1 MHPKNLLILI
11 IVLFTF
17 TDITLALTDP
27 NLASVIYFEKK
38 PYSIQ
43 EILSK
48 YIQIESLSG
57 SESEAGK
64 FIKSLCAENGLYIT
78 QMGNTDGNYNFSAS
92 IRPLDKT
99 TPNIIFLN
107 HLDVVPAGDITQWD
121 FPPFSGEI
129 TDSEILGRGAWD
141 NKGAAIMQ
149 IFTVIEIA
157 KRYKNKPLKYNVS
170 VLSVSCEE
178 TACEGGIKYVIDN
191 FLEILNPAV
200 VIGEGPPALKGI
212 IKNKPDLSLFGISV
226 AQKRTLWLRLKLE
239 LKTNGHSSVT
249 PLTYANKEM
258 VIALNKLF
266 EKKTKIIFNDL
277 NIDLLKQLGRL
288 NEGFNGLFLKHPK
301 VFKPLITPRLRED
314 PLLLALFSNT
324 ITLTSLS
331 DDNNRINAIPNIVT
345 AVLDCR
351 LLPGESTDKFL
362 KILQRSLNNKNIK
375 IEILNEMKDGA
386 ISSNTT
392 NFYKHLE
399 SAILTNYKLSKTAT
413 VLLPSSNDISLFR
426 QNGVSGYSTIP
437 VQIDRKYLECIHN
450 LNERIPSEILDKGRD
465 TYTDFIELCLN
476 ETL

>member
-1 MHPKNLLILI
+1 MHPKNLLLI
-11 IVLFTF
+11 IVLFVF
-17 TDITLALTDP
+17 TNVIQASTDK
-27 NLASVIYFEKK
+27 NLVSVIYFEKK

-48 YIQIESLSG
+48 YIQIQSLSG

-64 FIKSLCAENGLYIT
+64 FIKTLCAENGLYIT
-78 QMGNTDGNYNFSAS
+78 QMGDTDGNYNFSAS
-92 IRPLDKT
+92 VLPLDKT

-107 HLDVVPAGDITQWD
+107 HLDVVPVGDVSQWD

-129 TDSEILGRGAWD
+129 TDFEILGRGAWD

-149 IFTVIEIA
+149 LFTVIEIA
-157 KRYKNKPLKYNVS
+157 NRYKNKPLKYNVS
-170 VLSVSCEE
+170 LLSVSCEE

-191 FLEILNPAV
+191 FLETLNPAV

-226 AQKRTLWLRLKLE
+226 AQKRALWLRLKLE

-258 VIALNKLF
+258 VIALNNLF
-266 EKKTKIIFNDL
+266 EKQPKLIFNDL
-277 NIDLLKQLGRL
+277 NTDLLKEFGRL
-288 NEGFNGLFLKHPK
+288 NKGFNGLFLKHPK
-301 VFKPLITPRLRED
+301 LFKPLIASKLRED

-331 DDNNRINAIPNIVT
+331 DLNDKVNAIPNLVT

-362 KILQRSLNNKNIK
+362 KKLQRSLDNKNIT
-375 IEILNEMKDGA
+375 IEIINEMKDSP

-399 SAILTNYKLSKTAT
+399 SAILTNYKLSKTAS
-413 VLLPSSNDISLFR
+413 VLLPNSNDISLFR
-426 QNGVSGYSTIP
+426 QHGILGYSSIP
-437 VQIDRKYLECIHN
+437 VQIDRKYLDCIHN
-450 LNERIPSEILDKGRD
+450 HNERIPLEILDHGRD
-465 TYTDFIELCLN
+465 TYVNFIELCLN
-476 ETL
+476 ETK

>member
-1 MHPKNLLILI
+1 MHPRNLLFI
-11 IVLFTF
+11 IVLFVYTETTSAF
-17 TDITLALTDP
+17 SGP
-27 NLASVIYFEKK
+27 NLASIVYFENK

-48 YIQIESLSG
+48 YIQIQSLSG

-64 FIKSLCAENGLYIT
+64 FIKTLCAENGLYIT
-78 QMGNTDGNYNFSAS
+78 QMGDTDGNYNFTAS
-92 IRPLDKT
+92 ILPLDKNI
-99 TPNIIFLN
+99 PNIIFLN

-129 TDSEILGRGAWD
+129 IDSEIWGRGAWD

-157 KRYKNKPLKYNVS
+157 KRYKNKSLKYNVS
-170 VLSVSCEE
+170 ILSVSCEE
-178 TACEGGIKYVIDN
+178 TQCDGGIKYVLDN
-191 FLEILNPAV
+191 FLETLNPAV

-212 IKNKPDLSLFGISV
+212 IKNKPELSLFGISV
-226 AQKRTLWLRLKLE
+226 AQKRALWLRLKLE

-258 VIALNKLF
+258 VVALNNLF

-277 NIDLLKQLGRL
+277 NIDLLKQFGTL
-288 NEGFNGLFLKHPK
+288 NKGFSGFFLKHPK
-301 VFKPLITPRLRED
+301 LFKGLITPKLRED

-362 KILQRSLNNKNIK
+362 KILQRSLSNKNIT
-375 IEILNEMKDGA
+375 IEILKEMKDGP
-386 ISSNTT
+386 ISSNST

-399 SAILTNYKLSKTAT
+399 SAILTNYKHSKTAT

-426 QNGVSGYSTIP
+426 QYGIPGYSSIP

-450 LNERIPSEILDKGRD
+450 LNERIPSNILDKGKD
-465 TYTDFIELCLN
+465 TYVNFIELCLD
-476 ETL
+476 EA

>member
-1 MHPKNLLILI
+1 MHPKNLLFI
-11 IVLFTF
+11 IVLFVF
-17 TDITLALTDP
+17 TDIIVAFTDP
-27 NLASVIYFEKK
+27 NPVSVVYFEKK
-38 PYSIQ
+38 AYSIQ

-48 YIQIESLSG
+48 YIKIQSLSG
-57 SESEAGK
+57 SESEAGQ
-64 FIKSLCAENGLYIT
+64 FIKTLCAENGLYIT
-78 QMGNTDGNYNFSAS
+78 QMGDTDGNYNFSAS

-107 HLDVVPAGDITQWD
+107 HLDVVPAGDISQWN

-149 IFTVIEIA
+149 LFTVIEIA
-157 KRYKNKPLKYNVS
+157 NRYKNKSLKYNVS
-170 VLSVSCEE
+170 LLSVSCEE

-191 FLEILNPAV
+191 FIDTLNPAV

-212 IKNKPDLSLFGISV
+212 IRNKPELSLFGISV
-226 AQKRTLWLRLKLE
+226 AQKRALWLRLKLE

-266 EKKTKIIFNDL
+266 EKKPKLIFNDL
-277 NIDLLKQLGRL
+277 NTDLLKQFGKL
-288 NEGFNGLFLKHPK
+288 NKGFNGLFLKHPK
-301 VFKPLITPRLRED
+301 LFKPLIASKLRED

-331 DDNNRINAIPNIVT
+331 DDNDKINAIPNIVS

-362 KILQRSLNNKNIK
+362 KKLQQSLDNKNIS
-375 IEILNEMKDGA
+375 IEVLNEMKDGP

-399 SAILTNYKLSKTAT
+399 AAILTNYKLSKTAS
-413 VLLPSSNDISLFR
+413 VLLPNSNDISLFR
-426 QNGVSGYSTIP
+426 QHGILGYSSIP
-437 VQIDRKYLECIHN
+437 VQIDRKYLDCIHN
-450 LNERIPSEILDKGRD
+450 LNERIPIGILDQGRD
-465 TYTDFIELCLN
+465 TYVEFIELCLN
-476 ETL
+476 ES

>member
-1 MHPKNLLILI
+1 MMQPRNLLLI
-11 IVLFTF
+11 IVLFVF
-17 TDITLALTDP
+17 TNITRAFSDP
-27 NLASVIYFEKK
+27 NLDGIVYFEKK

-48 YIQIESLSG
+48 YIKIQSLSG

-64 FIKSLCAENGLYIT
+64 FIKTLCAENGLFIT
-78 QMGNTDGNYNFSAS
+78 QMGDTDGNYNFSAS
-92 IRPLDKT
+92 ILPLDKNI
-99 TPNIIFLN
+99 PNIIFLN

-121 FPPFSGEI
+121 YPPFSGEI
-129 TDSEILGRGAWD
+129 IDSEIWGRGAWD

-178 TACEGGIKYVIDN
+178 TACAGGIKYVIDN
-191 FLEILNPAV
+191 FLETLNPAV

-212 IKNKPDLSLFGISV
+212 IENKPDLSLFGISV
-226 AQKRTLWLRLKLE
+226 AQKRALWLRLKLE

-258 VIALNKLF
+258 VIALSKLF
-266 EKKTKIIFNDL
+266 EKKPKIIFNDL
-277 NIDLLKQLGRL
+277 NTDLLKQFGTL
-288 NEGFNGLFLKHPK
+288 NKGFSGLFLKHPK
-301 VFKPLITPRLRED
+301 LFKPLITPKLRED

-331 DDNNRINAIPNIVT
+331 DDNNRINAIPNVVT

-362 KILQRSLNNKNIK
+362 KILQRSLNNKNIT
-375 IEILNEMKDGA
+375 IEILNEMKDGP

-399 SAILTNYKLSKTAT
+399 SAILTNYKRSKTAT
-413 VLLPSSNDISLFR
+413 VLLPNSNDISLFR
-426 QNGVSGYSTIP
+426 QHGVPGYSTIP

-450 LNERIPSEILDKGRD
+450 LNERIPSGILDKGRD
-465 TYTDFIELCLN
+465 TYVNFIELCLD
-476 ETL
+476 ET